1 MPLLFTEMMFGD
13 VNTISIPTDAIC
25 IISLLIIF
33 IILYY
38 RASGLLAA
46 IALILNLIMVVAV
59 LAGLN
64 ATLTLPG
71 IAGIVLTVGMAV
83 DANILIFERI
93 KEELRVGRTLQFA
106 VHIGFNRA
114 WTSIRDGNV
123 STILIALVLF
133 FFGSGSANSAITGFS
148 IALLIGVMTSMFT
161 AIFISRKLLGIVGGT
176 FLRRFPQLFSPES
189 LSNNNSGGQR

>member
-1 MPLLFTEMMFGD
+1 MSSSVIAASLGSRSLEEGLIAGLVGLALVLLFMVG
-13 VNTISIPTDAIC
+13 
-25 IISLLIIF
+25 
-33 IILYY
+33 YY
-38 RASGLLAA
+38 RASGLVAGV
-46 IALILNLIMVVAV
+46 ALIFYTLIVLAIFKLIPITLT
-59 LAGLN
+59 LAGL
-64 ATLTLPG
+64 
-71 IAGIVLTVGMAV
+71 AGFILSLGMAV

-106 VHIGFNRA
+106 VQIGFNRA

-189 LSNNNSGGQR
+189 LSNNNSGGQS